1 MSKNQNIPTYRS
13 EAFGKVYFDEP
24 SGKQVPLNLKHS
36 PAHFDIHQRCN
47 SKSVIDVHR
56 LDFYMI
62 FLVTEG
68 EGLQTFGLQE
78 HYIRKNMLCFVS
90 PDMISAWKAEG
101 DEQRG
106 YYCSFSDD
114 FFNLGRD
121 NKNFLQELPFFQL
134 DGNAVL
140 HLTDEQTKHYL
151 ALFEMM
157 HTEYKQRD
165 AFSDDILRGYLLAIL
180 NKAYAQYPSGAKL
193 HAESNRSAIRLL
205 KSFTALYM
213 RDFKTINN
221 GNAIKLK
228 RIADYADE
236 LGISQN
242 HLNDTIK
249 ALTGKSAGQLI
260 KDQLIR
266 QATMCLK
273 HSHKS
278 ISEIAY
284 RLGYDDPSYFARYY
298 KSQTGRT
305 PAEFRNN
312 REP

>member
-1 MSKNQNIPTYRS
+1 MSKNQNIPIHRS
-13 EAFGKVYFDEP
+13 EAFGKVYFDEAP
-24 SGKQVPLNLKHS
+24 EKVPLIRKHS
-36 PAHFDIHQRCN
+36 TEYFDIHQRCN
-47 SKSVIDVHR
+47 SKSAIDAHR
-56 LDFYMI
+56 LDFYMV

-121 NKNFLQELPFFQL
+121 NKNFLHELPFFQL
-134 DGNAVL
+134 DGNSVL

-151 ALFEMM
+151 TLFEMM
-157 HTEYKQRD
+157 HTEYKQRNE
-165 AFSDDILRGYLLAIL
+165 FSDNILRGYLHALL
-180 NKAYAQYPSGAKL
+180 NKAYAQYESGAL
-193 HAESNRSAIRLL
+193 PSESNRSSIRLL

-213 RDFKTINN
+213 RDFKTINK

-228 RIADYADE
+228 KIAGYADE

-249 ALTGKSAGQLI
+249 SLTGKSAGQLI
-260 KDQLIR
+260 KDQLIK

-298 KSQTGRT
+298 KSQTGKT
-305 PAEFRNN
+305 PAEFRKAASH
-312 REP
+312 